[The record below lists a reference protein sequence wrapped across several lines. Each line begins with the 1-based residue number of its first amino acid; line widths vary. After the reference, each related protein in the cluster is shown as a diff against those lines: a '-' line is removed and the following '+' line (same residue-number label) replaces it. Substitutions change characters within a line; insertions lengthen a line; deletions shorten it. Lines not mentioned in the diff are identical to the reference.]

1 MFLIAGESDQVF
13 DTGRT
18 AHLGF
23 FPFLKAGR
31 VLACMEACASI
42 LTMFVEI
49 QNYNTCTQWMFL
61 LNQYN
66 TVFYVSVGP

>member
-49 QNYNTCTQWMFL
+49 QNYNTCTQ
-61 LNQYN
+61 
-66 TVFYVSVGP
+66 